1 MPDTTEN
8 QQLYPQSKSQKK
20 EVGFPIV
27 RMLAFITLGSGALIE
42 TAVGACKGKG
52 SGEQSLM
59 IQMIPNLN
67 ADDIVLGDV
76 IFETYFILAL
86 LLIAGVDGVFE
97 KKMVRV
103 KSTSENPS

>member
-1 MPDTTEN
+1 
-8 QQLYPQSKSQKK
+8 
-20 EVGFPIV
+20 
-27 RMLAFITLGSGALIE
+27 MLAFITLGSGALIE
-42 TAVGACKGKG
+42 TAVGACEGKG

-67 ADDIVLGDV
+67 ADDIVLGDA

-97 KKMVRV
+97 KKWCA
-103 KSTSENPS
+103 